1 MVQSAAKTVTAYLA
15 ELPAARRAEL
25 ARVRQVVRQHLPKG
39 YKESMG
45 LGMIG
50 WWVPLRRY
58 PDTYNGH
65 PLLYAALGAQKNYL
79 SLYLMCAYGSPP
91 LAARLKQGFKEAGKR
106 LNMGKSCLR
115 FQHADDLALE
125 VIGEIVAAVPMERY
139 IAMAKAVHRK

>member
-1 MVQSAAKTVTAYLA
+1 MAQSSAKTVVAYLA
-15 ELPAARRAEL
+15 EQPTARRAEL
-25 ARVRQVVRQHLPKG
+25 ARVRQVVRTHLPRG
-39 YKESMG
+39 YQESMG

-79 SLYLMCAYGSPP
+79 SLYLMCVYGSPE

-106 LNMGKSCLR
+106 LNMGKSCIR
-115 FQHADDLALE
+115 FQEADDLALE

-139 IAMAKAVHRK
+139 IAMAKAVRRK

>member
-1 MVQSAAKTVTAYLA
+1 VVQSAARTVVAYLA
-15 ELPAARRAEL
+15 EQPEARRIEL
-25 ARVRQVVRQHLPKG
+25 ARVRQVVRKHLPSG

-79 SLYLMCAYGSPP
+79 SLYLMCAYGSPA
-91 LAARLKQGFKEAGKR
+91 LAARLRAGFKEAGKK
-106 LNMGKSCLR
+106 LDMGKSCIR
-115 FQHADDLALE
+115 FQRADDLALD
-125 VIGEIVAAVPMERY
+125 VIGEIVAAVPMDRY
-139 IAMAKAVHRK
+139 IAMAKAVRRK